1 MFSQTIEYRIFC
13 ALPLLKR
20 RTFIMQFYLMKRVV
34 TYGFKIYPI
43 SKIIEQD
50 KQNIKELTNK
60 YKTSDYT
67 LAEIFNV
74 KSEIYKN
81 IPLSQLCLSARVV
94 SAIIRF
100 KNIIDLEKLLNLTLP
115 QIWGIKNLG
124 EIGINELVLLIQ
136 KYINDHTPKT
146 KNSVQKPTNEEI
158 QNLLNAIHSQ
168 GRSVREV
175 TELLEKNII

>member
-1 MFSQTIEYRIFC
+1 MD
-13 ALPLLKR
+13 LKS
-20 RTFIMQFYLMKRVV
+20 TLYQKL
-34 TYGFKIYPI
+34 
-43 SKIIEQD
+43 SEQD

-100 KNIIDLEKLLNLTLP
+100 KNIIDLEKLLNL
-115 QIWGIKNLG
+115 G

>member
-1 MFSQTIEYRIFC
+1 MD
-13 ALPLLKR
+13 LKS
-20 RTFIMQFYLMKRVV
+20 TLYQKL
-34 TYGFKIYPI
+34 
-43 SKIIEQD
+43 SEQD

-136 KYINDHTPKT
+136 KYINDHTTKT

>member
-1 MFSQTIEYRIFC
+1 MD
-13 ALPLLKR
+13 LKS
-20 RTFIMQFYLMKRVV
+20 TLYQKL
-34 TYGFKIYPI
+34 
-43 SKIIEQD
+43 SEQD

-136 KYINDHTPKT
+136 NYINDHNPKT

>member
-1 MFSQTIEYRIFC
+1 MIKMRTLFNTLCHMLQRILESIKIVFADNRVSHFLCVASIE
-13 ALPLLKR
+13 A
-20 RTFIMQFYLMKRVV
+20 THFYYAIL
-34 TYGFKIYPI
+34 F
-43 SKIIEQD
+43 
-50 KQNIKELTNK
+50 NK

>member
-1 MFSQTIEYRIFC
+1 MD
-13 ALPLLKR
+13 LKS
-20 RTFIMQFYLMKRVV
+20 TLYQKL
-34 TYGFKIYPI
+34 
-43 SKIIEQD
+43 SEQD

-60 YKTSDYT
+60 YKPNNHE

>member
-1 MFSQTIEYRIFC
+1 MD
-13 ALPLLKR
+13 LKS
-20 RTFIMQFYLMKRVV
+20 TLYQKL
-34 TYGFKIYPI
+34 
-43 SKIIEQD
+43 SEQD

-136 KYINDHTPKT
+136 KYINDHTSKT

>member
-1 MFSQTIEYRIFC
+1 MD
-13 ALPLLKR
+13 LKS
-20 RTFIMQFYLMKRVV
+20 TLYQKL
-34 TYGFKIYPI
+34 
-43 SKIIEQD
+43 SEQD

-94 SAIIRF
+94 SA
-100 KNIIDLEKLLNLTLP
+100 IIDLEKLLNLTLP

>member
-1 MFSQTIEYRIFC
+1 MD
-13 ALPLLKR
+13 LKS
-20 RTFIMQFYLMKRVV
+20 TLYQKL
-34 TYGFKIYPI
+34 
-43 SKIIEQD
+43 SEQD

-136 KYINDHTPKT
+136 KYINDRTPKT

>member
-1 MFSQTIEYRIFC
+1 M
-13 ALPLLKR
+13 LK
-20 RTFIMQFYLMKRVV
+20 
-34 TYGFKIYPI
+34 P
-43 SKIIEQD
+43 
-50 KQNIKELTNK
+50 
-60 YKTSDYT
+60 
-67 LAEIFNV
+67 
-74 KSEIYKN
+74 EIYKN

>member
-1 MFSQTIEYRIFC
+1 MD
-13 ALPLLKR
+13 LKS
-20 RTFIMQFYLMKRVV
+20 TLYQKL
-34 TYGFKIYPI
+34 
-43 SKIIEQD
+43 SEQD

-136 KYINDHTPKT
+136 KYINDHTPQP

>member
-1 MFSQTIEYRIFC
+1 MD
-13 ALPLLKR
+13 LKS
-20 RTFIMQFYLMKRVV
+20 TLYQKL
-34 TYGFKIYPI
+34 
-43 SKIIEQD
+43 SEQD

-100 KNIIDLEKLLNLTLP
+100 K
-115 QIWGIKNLG
+115 
-124 EIGINELVLLIQ
+124 
-136 KYINDHTPKT
+136 KYY
-146 KNSVQKPTNEEI
+146 
-158 QNLLNAIHSQ
+158 
-168 GRSVREV
+168 
-175 TELLEKNII
+175 

>member
-1 MFSQTIEYRIFC
+1 MF
-13 ALPLLKR
+13 
-20 RTFIMQFYLMKRVV
+20 
-34 TYGFKIYPI
+34 
-43 SKIIEQD
+43 
-50 KQNIKELTNK
+50 
-60 YKTSDYT
+60 
-67 LAEIFNV
+67 
-74 KSEIYKN
+74 
-81 IPLSQLCLSARVV
+81 CLSARVV

>member
-1 MFSQTIEYRIFC
+1 MD
-13 ALPLLKR
+13 LKS
-20 RTFIMQFYLMKRVV
+20 TLYQKL
-34 TYGFKIYPI
+34 
-43 SKIIEQD
+43 SEQD

-136 KYINDHTPKT
+136 KYINDHTP
-146 KNSVQKPTNEEI
+146 TNEEI

>member
-34 TYGFKIYPI
+34 TYGFKIYP
-43 SKIIEQD
+43 
-50 KQNIKELTNK
+50 IKELTNK

>member
-1 MFSQTIEYRIFC
+1 MNQ
-13 ALPLLKR
+13 K
-20 RTFIMQFYLMKRVV
+20 
-34 TYGFKIYPI
+34 KIG
-43 SKIIEQD
+43 SFL
-50 KQNIKELTNK
+50 KELRKEMGITQEEFAEKLDVSSRTISRWETGANMPDI
-60 YKTSDYT
+60 S
-67 LAEIFNV
+67 LLVNIAEIFNV

>member
-1 MFSQTIEYRIFC
+1 MD
-13 ALPLLKR
+13 LKS
-20 RTFIMQFYLMKRVV
+20 TLYQKL
-34 TYGFKIYPI
+34 
-43 SKIIEQD
+43 SEQD

-124 EIGINELVLLIQ
+124 EIGINELV
-136 KYINDHTPKT
+136 NDHTPKT

>member
-43 SKIIEQD
+43 SKIIRT
-50 KQNIKELTNK
+50 KLTNK

>member
-1 MFSQTIEYRIFC
+1 MD
-13 ALPLLKR
+13 LKS
-20 RTFIMQFYLMKRVV
+20 TLYQKL
-34 TYGFKIYPI
+34 
-43 SKIIEQD
+43 SEQD

-136 KYINDHTPKT
+136 KI
-146 KNSVQKPTNEEI
+146 
-158 QNLLNAIHSQ
+158 
-168 GRSVREV
+168 GRAHV
-175 TELLEKNII
+175 

>member
-1 MFSQTIEYRIFC
+1 MD
-13 ALPLLKR
+13 LKS
-20 RTFIMQFYLMKRVV
+20 TLYQKL
-34 TYGFKIYPI
+34 
-43 SKIIEQD
+43 SEQD

-100 KNIIDLEKLLNLTLP
+100 KSLSEKTSKLKFMLTAM
-115 QIWGIKNLG
+115 IMR
-124 EIGINELVLLIQ
+124 V
-136 KYINDHTPKT
+136 
-146 KNSVQKPTNEEI
+146 
-158 QNLLNAIHSQ
+158 
-168 GRSVREV
+168 
-175 TELLEKNII
+175 

>member
-1 MFSQTIEYRIFC
+1 MD
-13 ALPLLKR
+13 LKS
-20 RTFIMQFYLMKRVV
+20 TLYQKL
-34 TYGFKIYPI
+34 
-43 SKIIEQD
+43 SEQD

-168 GRSVREV
+168 GRSCKRSYRVVRKEYYIV
-175 TELLEKNII
+175 KEKKEA

>member
-1 MFSQTIEYRIFC
+1 MD
-13 ALPLLKR
+13 LKS
-20 RTFIMQFYLMKRVV
+20 TLYQKL
-34 TYGFKIYPI
+34 
-43 SKIIEQD
+43 SEQD

-124 EIGINELVLLIQ
+124 EIGINELVLYSQREKGSITALVMLPFVNPFCI
-136 KYINDHTPKT
+136 T
-146 KNSVQKPTNEEI
+146 
-158 QNLLNAIHSQ
+158 LLL
-168 GRSVREV
+168 RLF
-175 TELLEKNII
+175 LLV

>member
-1 MFSQTIEYRIFC
+1 MD
-13 ALPLLKR
+13 LKS
-20 RTFIMQFYLMKRVV
+20 TLYQKL
-34 TYGFKIYPI
+34 
-43 SKIIEQD
+43 SEQD

-136 KYINDHTPKT
+136 KYIYDHTPKT